1 MYRHT
6 NVTHNRVISG
16 SRHEVDENCASLRYY
31 TAGSDNFLPT
41 LWDSPPVP
49 SSGLKMGPVGCPET
63 SAINYHYS
71 PRNVPEESS
80 SNPRLLDT
88 QRAIQLFKD
97 VCNTIHLQLAIW
109 GTILITHRVCI
120 LEGCI
125 RSYLFMTIFL
135 TSLCLALREI
145 IYVLT
150 A

>member
-71 PRNVPEESS
+71 PRNIPEESS
-80 SNPRLLDT
+80 SNRRLLDT
-88 QRAIQLFKD
+88 HRAIELFKD
-97 VCNTIHLQLAIW
+97 VCNTINGGDTLTVGNLGHNTYNTPCLYIRGLHE
-109 GTILITHRVCI
+109 ILFI
-120 LEGCI
+120 
-125 RSYLFMTIFL
+125 YDNLFDISML
-135 TSLCLALREI
+135 GP
-145 IYVLT
+145 
-150 A
+150 